1 MFRLHGE
8 SDEPKENRFERRASS
23 KLPPGSTF
31 QEQEDHQNAEDDA
44 DSFANN
50 PSPTPSVMN
59 LHFAPSDIQERPSS
73 AGSPSAQS
81 ESGSDLRK
89 DLQSEI
95 LVNWLHQKQEERL
108 WYSES
113 PDAGVFI
120 KKSKGCFVCC
130 PASLQTEA
138 SAVYQAVSELDAPV
152 STTCLLLL
160 SMACIR

>member
-1 MFRLHGE
+1 MFRSHGE
-8 SDEPKENRFERRASS
+8 SEERRENRFERRVSS
-23 KLPPGSTF
+23 ELPSESSIR
-31 QEQEDHQNAEDDA
+31 EQEDDQNVEDDSA
-44 DSFANN
+44 SFANN
-50 PSPTPSVMN
+50 PSPTASVVN
-59 LHFAPSDIQERPSS
+59 LHFAPSEVQEGPSS
-73 AGSPSAQS
+73 CYSPSAQS
-81 ESGSDLRK
+81 ENGSDLRK

-152 STTCLLLL
+152 STTCLSL
-160 SMACIR
+160 STA